1 MLGALARWLRALDVD
16 VLYDPAL
23 DDPELVERAVAEG
36 RTILT
41 RDRRLTERR
50 LARNHLLIRS
60 DDVAEQLRQVLGE
73 LDLHPDPHRLLGRCL
88 RCNVP
93 LEPIDPGTARAR
105 VPPWVARTQ
114 QEFRTCPVCGAALD
128 LPADPMTLEF
138 GKDFIEPCAGDIHL
152 IERLHRREPCG
163 AAAISLA
170 FVLRCAVAGH
180 GSPHRE
186 TTL

>member
-16 VLYDPAL
+16 VTYDPAL

-60 DDVAEQLRQVLGE
+60 DDVAEQLRQVLDE
-73 LDLHPDPHRLLGRCL
+73 LGLHPAPDRLLGRCL
-88 RCNVP
+88 RCNTP
-93 LEPIDPGTARAR
+93 LAPIDPELARAR

-114 QEFRTCPVCGAALD
+114 DRFRACPGCGRVYWRGTHVRRMLARLGE
-128 LPADPMTLEF
+128 MT
-138 GKDFIEPCAGDIHL
+138 
-152 IERLHRREPCG
+152 RLG
-163 AAAISLA
+163 
-170 FVLRCAVAGH
+170 
-180 GSPHRE
+180 
-186 TTL
+186 